1 MADVISQ
8 SYVSIASSQRSTAE
22 GWTWNA
28 GGDIHESRPSS
39 ATIVEKDG
47 GLANHSFTV
56 DWVDA
61 SFALFQVL
69 FPLQLTTTAY
79 ELRPDDANVGG
90 TNPKLTGNAVV
101 NIGSVPF
108 VNGGIVRGSST
119 FEVDSAT
126 LGTS

>member
-8 SYVSIASSQRSTAE
+8 SYVSIAGSQRTMAE

-47 GLANHSFTV
+47 GLPNHSFTV
-56 DWVDA
+56 DWTDA
-61 SFALFQVL
+61 SFAFFQVL
-69 FPLQLTTTAY
+69 YPLQLTTTAY
-79 ELRPDDANVGG
+79 ILRPDDAAKGG
-90 TNPKLTGNAVV
+90 SNPQLAGNAVV

-119 FEVDSAT
+119 FEVDSVALT
-126 LGTS
+126 T